1 MRSAEEDE
9 TFHQTSSP
17 DEIVQML
24 KINIEVVRQPDT
36 ADDEPERQFDSDLL
50 TDARLHAGLGVESI
64 RFDSHMRCF
73 LVRGSG
79 EIVHMVKLG
88 SKPTCSCRPVGSC
101 YHISAVMIATG
112 LKDKVRRPTM
122 NLTLLRQNKRRIKQK
137 AGRKHPRPGD
147 YDVSSAPDAI
157 EKLRASPNREE
168 LPGQLPE
175 TKETDR
181 FENDSDTDFISS
193 IANTE

>member
-1 MRSAEEDE
+1 
-9 TFHQTSSP
+9 
-17 DEIVQML
+17 
-24 KINIEVVRQPDT
+24 
-36 ADDEPERQFDSDLL
+36 
-50 TDARLHAGLGVESI
+50 VESI

-88 SKPTCSCRPVGSC
+88 SKPTCSCRLVGSC

-175 TKETDR
+175 TKEAGW
-181 FENDSDTDFISS
+181 FEHDSDTDFISS
-193 IANTE
+193 IANTESGSTILAHSKKRTRHTKPAFVCLVLFLLWASIVLPFTC